1 MAKLQLTLAAS
12 DYAHTREFTS
22 GGIQADGIEI
32 NYISLG
38 IEETF
43 YRFIHFGEWDV
54 SEISSGKYTSL
65 ISQGDDRFVAIPVFP
80 SRVFRQS
87 SLYIRPDGPVKTAED
102 LRGKRIGIPEWGHS
116 ASVYT
121 RGWLQHDVG
130 IPLSEITWVQAGVNE
145 PGRKE
150 KVALDLPKG
159 IEITSRPDKSLSQ
172 LLLDGDIDAIN
183 AAHPPEPFAQ
193 RSPDIKRLFPNYRE
207 VEETYYRETGIWPI
221 MHFFAI
227 RREVF
232 EANRW
237 IARNLYKAFEEA
249 KNRAMAAAL
258 EITASRS
265 PFAWCYESA
274 EKAREVFGEDFFPY
288 GIEPNRKT
296 LEAFLLYTYEQGLAH
311 RHLKVEDL
319 FPPELHSEFKV

>member
-22 GGIQADGIEI
+22 GGIQAEGIEI
-32 NYISLG
+32 NYISLS

-54 SEISSGKYTSL
+54 SEISSGKYTSMV
-65 ISQGDDRFVAIPVFP
+65 SQGDDRFVAIPVFP

-87 SLYIRPDGPVKTAED
+87 SLYVRSDSTLKMAGD
-102 LRGKRIGIPEWGHS
+102 LRGKRIGIPEWGQS

-130 IPLSEITWVQAGVNE
+130 IPLSEIEWYQAGVNQ

-150 KVALDLPKG
+150 KVKLKLPEGVTVKPNP
-159 IEITSRPDKSLSQ
+159 ENSLSQ
-172 LLLDGDIDAIN
+172 LLLDGEIDAIMT
-183 AAHPPEPFAQ
+183 AHPPGLFEEG
-193 RSPDIKRLFPNYRE
+193 SPEIKRMFANYRE
-207 VEETYYRETGIWPI
+207 VEEDYYKATGIWPI
-221 MHFFAI
+221 MHFIAI
-227 RREVF
+227 RRDVF

-249 KNRAMAAAL
+249 KNRCMAASL
-258 EITASRS
+258 EIIATRL
-265 PFAWCYESA
+265 PFAWCYEAA
-274 EKAREVFGEDFFPY
+274 ERARDVFGEDFFPY

-296 LEAFLLYTYEQGLAH
+296 LEAFLLYAHEQGLAH
-311 RHLKVEDL
+311 KHLKIEDL
-319 FPPELHSEFKV
+319 FPVELQSEFKV